1 MRPRISINFL
11 KWGLKEGFRPHFR
24 KFTKTVFYEVNVG
37 SQSSHLDFRG
47 TFTKYLWVWKGVAF
61 SLKYC
66 LVTDLF
72 FSSFQ
77 LHMQYECN
85 RKKKWSRSRR
95 RISFCYQKPSK
106 ILLYSYDAQIFQT
119 FFQRG
124 DLVWRPDSYVRSGQ
138 WKELYWTH
146 AAQMLFCILKLL
158 YAGTG
163 HLFFTFVF
171 TTYFYKRW
179 FHFWTTPNW

>member
-1 MRPRISINFL
+1 MASSWEWHAYFCYTIQTNFMYFFAHDCTY
-11 KWGLKEGFRPHFR
+11 WFG
-24 KFTKTVFYEVNVG
+24 
-37 SQSSHLDFRG
+37 
-47 TFTKYLWVWKGVAF
+47 
-61 SLKYC
+61 
-66 LVTDLF
+66 
-72 FSSFQ
+72 FSSLQ

-106 ILLYSYDAQIFQT
+106 ILFYSYDAQIFQT
-119 FFQRG
+119 FFQWG

-146 AAQMLFCILKLL
+146 ATQMLFCILKLL

-171 TTYFYKRW
+171 NFCQA
-179 FHFWTTPNW
+179 

>member
-1 MRPRISINFL
+1 MTIILWFA
-11 KWGLKEGFRPHFR
+11 
-24 KFTKTVFYEVNVG
+24 FTCSG
-37 SQSSHLDFRG
+37 DS
-47 TFTKYLWVWKGVAF
+47 YLWLLTDFGF
-61 SLKYC
+61 SL
-66 LVTDLF
+66 L
-72 FSSFQ
+72 Q

-85 RKKKWSRSRR
+85 RKKKWSRCRR

-106 ILLYSYDAQIFQT
+106 ILLYSDDAQIFQT

-146 AAQMLFCILKLL
+146 ATQMLFCILKLL

-163 HLFFTFVF
+163 HLFSNFSCLFLD
-171 TTYFYKRW
+171 
-179 FHFWTTPNW
+179 PNDFFQFEL